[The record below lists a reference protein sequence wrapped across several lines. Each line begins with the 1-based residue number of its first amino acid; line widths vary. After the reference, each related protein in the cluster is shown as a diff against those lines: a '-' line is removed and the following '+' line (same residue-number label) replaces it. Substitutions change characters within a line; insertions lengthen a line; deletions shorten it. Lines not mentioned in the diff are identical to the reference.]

1 MSVEIRCLCGAFK
14 AQLTQE
20 PVIQFYCHC
29 DDCQAVSG
37 GAYVSLAIVPAHAL
51 TITQGETVIWRLRTM
66 PRERCAVCGTQLF
79 AKIPGQDM
87 YAVKGNLLPRDIRK
101 PAFHMQCRY
110 AVTPVK
116 DDLPHYR
123 AIPACFGGVDEV
135 VGW

>member
-66 PRERCAVCGTQLF
+66 PRERCAVCGT
-79 AKIPGQDM
+79 
-87 YAVKGNLLPRDIRK
+87 
-101 PAFHMQCRY
+101 
-110 AVTPVK
+110 
-116 DDLPHYR
+116 
-123 AIPACFGGVDEV
+123 
-135 VGW
+135 